1 MAGRFD
7 GKVVLVTGGAA
18 GIGHG
23 IAMAFAR
30 EGADIAIAEINA
42 EAGEEAARNFVT
54 QGIAARAYACDVAA
68 YDDVRRAI
76 AGAIQDFGGL
86 HVLVNNAGVSFVGP
100 HTQDTDVEVWRRS
113 VDVMQTGVFYCSQV
127 AGRHFVQQ
135 RAGCVIN
142 ISSIRGFSPNPGRI
156 AYCATKAAVLMMTKV
171 MAAEWA
177 RFGVRVNAIAPGI
190 TRTPMWDSDVAR
202 GAIDEAGLLPLVP
215 MERMCTPEEIGRV
228 ATFLASDE
236 AAYITGAT
244 LTIDGGATLIPRV

>member
-23 IAMAFAR
+23 VATAFGR
-30 EGADIAIAEINA
+30 EGARLAIAEINA
-42 EAGEEAARNFVT
+42 EAGQEAARTFAA
-54 QGIAARAYACDVAA
+54 QGITARAYPCDVAN
-68 YDDVRRAI
+68 YEDVQRAI
-76 AGAIQDFGGL
+76 AGAIADLGGL

-100 HTQDTDVEVWRRS
+100 HTQDTELAVWQRS
-113 VDVMQTGVFYCSQV
+113 VDVMQTGVFYCSRV
-127 AGRHFVQQ
+127 AGRHFVAQ
-135 RAGCVIN
+135 REGCVIN

-156 AYCATKAAVLMMTKV
+156 AYCATKAAVIMMTKV

-177 RFGVRVNAIAPGI
+177 PFGVRVNAIAPGI
-190 TRTPMWDSDVAR
+190 TRTPMWDDDVAR
-202 GAIDEAGLLPLVP
+202 GAIDEPALVSLVP

-228 ATFLASDE
+228 ATFLASE
-236 AAYITGAT
+236 ESAYMTGAT